1 MAEDQKPP
9 RADVVDPDGQAPAEV
24 DDGVVIETVDEP
36 ADEAGELLT
45 PPPMPED
52 EAPVQAELTV
62 EVAGEEDELDEP
74 EIPSLVGQLPWQEG
88 DGGGPVE
95 IAFAGGKGGAGRST
109 LVANVGLFLS
119 RLGRDVVLADLD
131 PAGQNLHTFLG
142 MDPILP
148 TPGMRMRSAL
158 PPRVDRMPGMNL
170 RLCRPHHALMGAD
183 DPLRQQ
189 ALDVARASGAD
200 VIVLDLGVQPDPLA
214 LDTFL
219 EADCGVVVTL
229 PEPAAMERT
238 YAFLRAA
245 LYRRLLDGD
254 DEPAVVS
261 RALLTADHVGQLD
274 TPAELIDALAGVHP
288 NAAQAIRAR
297 VLAFAPKILVNR
309 CGNRADRD
317 LAAGIC
323 SALRRRW
330 NINAEA
336 LGGIDADDTAL
347 ESLRRRR
354 PLVVE
359 YPGSA
364 LARDI
369 ERLTRRLM
377 ALVGTREVRP

>member
-200 VIVLDLGVQPDPLA
+200 VIVL
-214 LDTFL
+214 
-219 EADCGVVVTL
+219 
-229 PEPAAMERT
+229 
-238 YAFLRAA
+238 
-245 LYRRLLDGD
+245 
-254 DEPAVVS
+254 
-261 RALLTADHVGQLD
+261 
-274 TPAELIDALAGVHP
+274 
-288 NAAQAIRAR
+288 
-297 VLAFAPKILVNR
+297 
-309 CGNRADRD
+309 
-317 LAAGIC
+317 
-323 SALRRRW
+323 
-330 NINAEA
+330 
-336 LGGIDADDTAL
+336 
-347 ESLRRRR
+347 
-354 PLVVE
+354 
-359 YPGSA
+359 
-364 LARDI
+364 
-369 ERLTRRLM
+369 
-377 ALVGTREVRP
+377 